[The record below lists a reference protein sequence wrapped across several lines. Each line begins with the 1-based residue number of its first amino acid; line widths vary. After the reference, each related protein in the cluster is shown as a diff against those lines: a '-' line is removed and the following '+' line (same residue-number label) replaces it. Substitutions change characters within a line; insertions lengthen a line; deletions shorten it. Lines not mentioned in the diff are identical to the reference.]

1 MQDPTLFALCAAFLG
16 AALLFSLTAMW
27 RRAPT
32 ETQPGVV
39 DTSFYRPQDLIGVGM
54 IFGFYL
60 LFGFASLVE
69 VEGADLEITAAG
81 LIVSMVIQALLPVV
95 LICVVIKRV
104 RLSDWLGLR
113 WEKWPAVFLIGP
125 TAALGMLMVLALL
138 ESFGYTKWIESLG
151 VETVQDSVKLLR
163 ESPDPLIIGLMAFA
177 AIIVAPF
184 CEEIVFR
191 GYLYPV
197 MKKFSGPWIAGIC
210 SALIFAA
217 AHSSMSALFPLFLF
231 GGLLAY
237 LYEKIGSIWVPIAVH
252 LCFNATTVAVQLLD
266 RSTP

>member
-1 MQDPTLFALCAAFLG
+1 MQDPTLLALCAAFLG
-16 AALLFSLTAMW
+16 AALLFSITALW
-27 RRAPT
+27 RGASAEPQT
-32 ETQPGVV
+32 GLV
-39 DTSFYRPQDLIGVGM
+39 DTSIYRPQDLMGVGI
-54 IFGFYL
+54 IFGYYV
-60 LFGFASLVE
+60 LFALASLVE
-69 VEGADLEITAAG
+69 IEEADMEITASG
-81 LIVSMVIQALLPVV
+81 LIISMVIQAVLPAV

-104 RLSDWLGLR
+104 RVSEWLGLQ
-113 WEKWPAVFLIGP
+113 WEKWPSVFIIGP
-125 TAALGMLMVLALL
+125 AAALGMLMVLGLL
-138 ESFGYTKWIESLG
+138 ESVGYTKWIKSLG

-163 ESPDPLIIGLMAFA
+163 ESPDPIVIGLMGFA
-177 AIIVAPF
+177 AVIVAPF

-217 AHSSMSALFPLFLF
+217 AHGSMAALFPLFLF

-266 RSTP
+266 RATP